1 MMRKRKLGLR
11 DIVFIGVLSAMCT
24 IATTIKIPFGEGA
37 MIHLGSAMIYTT
49 GIVFGGVYA
58 GMAGALGSALFDVIM
73 GYSPYTLW
81 SFVIKGLA
89 GLIVG
94 VTAKGMWPE
103 KRPAANSVLGRNLL
117 FRSSLACFLGAVWT
131 LGGYLAA
138 WWQVTGSW
146 AVAIS
151 NAPGSLLTSGAGF
164 VVALMLGPRLSKVLN
179 R

>member
-1 MMRKRKLGLR
+1 MKKRKLGLR
-11 DIVFIGVLSAMCT
+11 DLVFIGVLSAMCT
-24 IATTIKIPFGEGA
+24 IATTIKIPFGVGA

-58 GMAGALGSALFDVIM
+58 GFAGALGSAFFDLIM

-81 SFVIKGLA
+81 SFIIKGIA

-94 VTAKGMWPE
+94 VTAKGLWPE
-103 KRPAANSVLGRNLL
+103 RRPTVASILGSNLM
-117 FRSSLACFLGAVWT
+117 FRSIIACVFGAAWT
-131 LGGYLAA
+131 LGGYLVA

-146 AVAIS
+146 AVAVS
-151 NAPGSLLTSGAGF
+151 NAPGSLLTSSAGMA
-164 VVALMLGPRLSKVLN
+164 VALILAPRLRKVLN